1 MKKETELAKLSLR
14 QHPFTGIRT
23 VLCFVL
29 LIGATPAS
37 FAHDDDGR
45 DDDRFY
51 LSLGDSLSVG
61 VQPDA
66 TTGVNQRT
74 DDGYP
79 DQLFNILS
87 AEEDDLRLVKLG
99 CENRETTETMI
110 YGGGLCEYEEGS
122 QLAQAIKF
130 LRKHGDDVA
139 LITIDIG
146 VNDVI
151 FSGCIIETDGI
162 VTGVDVGCILDPDG
176 PFAQVAANLPI
187 ILSALQQAADDDTQ
201 IVGMTYYNTFLAAW
215 LTGPEG
221 QALAEQS
228 ALLAN
233 ILNNDVL
240 GQTYAAFYVPVA
252 DVAGAFDSNNFT
264 EMPFPTPDSPLMIP
278 QNVALICLWSYMCV
292 PDPVGPNIHANP
304 TGYGVIAATFEE
316 VLRADDDDD
325 DYRKGHKHDDRHH
338 DRHDDRRGRKG
349 VGRHLND
356 DEGDHREK
364 ISGAKDE

>member
-1 MKKETELAKLSLR
+1 MKKEIESAKLSLR

-37 FAHDDDGR
+37 FAHDDDYR
-45 DDDRFY
+45 HDYEHHHKHDYKFV

-66 TTGVNQRT
+66 AGINQRT

-99 CENRETTETMI
+99 CENRETTGNMI
-110 YGGGLCEYEEGS
+110 SGGECFYEEGS
-122 QLAQAIKF
+122 QLAQAVKF

-151 FSGCIIETDGI
+151 FSGCLIETDGI
-162 VTGVDVGCILDPDG
+162 VTGVDVGCILAPDG

-187 ILSALQQAADDDTQ
+187 ILSTLRQAADDDTP
-201 IVGMTYYNTFLAAW
+201 IVALNYYNTFLASW
-215 LTGPEG
+215 LTGLDG
-221 QALAEQS
+221 QVLAEQS
-228 ALLAN
+228 AQLAS

-240 GQTYAAFYVPVA
+240 GQTYAAFDVPVA

-264 EMPFPTPDSPLMIP
+264 DMVPFPTPDGPFMIP
-278 QNVALICLWSYMCV
+278 QNVALICLWTYMCV

-304 TGYGVIAATFEE
+304 TGYGVIAATIEQ
-316 VLRADDDDD
+316 VLPADDDD
-325 DYRKGHKHDDRHH
+325 DYRKGHKHVDRHH
-338 DRHDDRRGRKG
+338 DRH
-349 VGRHLND
+349 ND
-356 DEGDHREK
+356 
-364 ISGAKDE
+364 

>member
-1 MKKETELAKLSLR
+1 MKKENELAKLSLR

-201 IVGMTYYNTFLAAW
+201 IVGMNYYNTFLASW
-215 LTGPEG
+215 LAGNKVLADRSEG
-221 QALAEQS
+221 LARM
-228 ALLAN
+228 
-233 ILNNDVL
+233 LNNDVL

-252 DVAGAFDSNNFT
+252 DVAGAFDSNNFAD
-264 EMPFPTPDSPLMIP
+264 MVPLPTPVGPLMIP
-278 QNVALICLWSYMCV
+278 QNVALICFWTHMCV
-292 PDPVGPNIHANP
+292 PGPVGPNIHANP
-304 TGYGVIAATFEE
+304 TGYGVIAAAFEG
-316 VLRADDDDD
+316 VLPAEDDD
-325 DYRKGHKHDDRHH
+325 DYRRGHRYGYRHH
-338 DRHDDRRGRKG
+338 DRPNDRWGHKGYSGHLDDDGNRG
-349 VGRHLND
+349 D
-356 DEGDHREK
+356 
-364 ISGAKDE
+364 KD

>member
-1 MKKETELAKLSLR
+1 MKKEIESSKLSLC
-14 QHPFTGIRT
+14 QHPFTGILT

-37 FAHDDDGR
+37 FAHDDDDR
-45 DDDRFY
+45 DGDKFY
-51 LSLGDSLSVG
+51 LSLGDSLAVG

-66 TTGVNQRT
+66 TGINQRT

-79 DQLFNILS
+79 DQLFDILS
-87 AEEDDLRLVKLG
+87 VEEDDLRLVKLG
-99 CENRETTETMI
+99 CEKRETTENMI
-110 YGGGLCEYEEGS
+110 SGGECFYEEGS
-122 QLAQAIKF
+122 QLAQAVKF

-162 VTGVDVGCILDPDG
+162 VTGVDVDCILAPDG

-187 ILSALQQAADDDTQ
+187 ILSTLQQAADDDTP
-201 IVGMTYYNTFLAAW
+201 IVAVNYYNTFLASW

-221 QALAEQS
+221 QVLAEQS
-228 ALLAN
+228 ALLAS

-264 EMPFPTPDSPLMIP
+264 DMVPFPTPDSPFMIS
-278 QNVALICLWSYMCV
+278 QNVALICLWTYMCV

-304 TGYGVIAATFEE
+304 TGYGVIAATIDQ
-316 VLRADDDDD
+316 VLPVDDDD
-325 DYRKGHKHDDRHH
+325 DYRKGHKLDDRYH
-338 DRHDDRRGRKG
+338 DRHDDRMGLKG
-349 VGRHLND
+349 DGQHLND
-356 DEGDHREK
+356 DDRDHRRM
-364 ISGAKDE
+364 ISRAKDD

>member
-1 MKKETELAKLSLR
+1 MKKEIESAKLSLR

-37 FAHDDDGR
+37 FANDGGNR
-45 DDDRFY
+45 SEDKFY

-61 VQPDA
+61 VQPDVA
-66 TTGVNQRT
+66 GINQRT

-79 DQLFNILS
+79 DQLFNTLS
-87 AEEDDLRLVKLG
+87 AEENTLRLVKLG
-99 CENRETTETMI
+99 CENRETTENMI
-110 YGGGLCEYEEGS
+110 SGGECFYEEGS
-122 QLAQAIKF
+122 QLAQAVKF

-162 VTGVDVGCILDPDG
+162 VTGVDVDCILAPDG

-187 ILSALQQAADDDTQ
+187 ILSTLQQAADDDIP
-201 IVGMTYYNTFLAAW
+201 IVALNYYNTFLASW

-221 QALAEQS
+221 QVLAEQS
-228 ALLAN
+228 ALLAS

-240 GQTYAAFYVPVA
+240 GQTYAAFNVSVA

-264 EMPFPTPDSPLMIP
+264 DMVPFPTPDSPFMIP
-278 QNVALICLWSYMCV
+278 QNVALICLWTYMCV

-304 TGYGVIAATFEE
+304 AGYGVIAATIEQ
-316 VLRADDDDD
+316 VLPADGDGH
-325 DYRKGHKHDDRHH
+325 YRKGHKYDDRHH
-338 DRHDDRRGRKG
+338 DRNDNCRGLMDD
-349 VGRHLND
+349 GRHLND
-356 DEGDHREK
+356 
-364 ISGAKDE
+364 

>member
-1 MKKETELAKLSLR
+1 MKKEIESSKLSLC

-37 FAHDDDGR
+37 FAHDDDDR
-45 DDDRFY
+45 DGDKFY
-51 LSLGDSLSVG
+51 LSLGDSLAVG

-66 TTGVNQRT
+66 TGINQRT

-79 DQLFNILS
+79 DQLFDILS
-87 AEEDDLRLVKLG
+87 VEEDDLRLVKLG
-99 CENRETTETMI
+99 CEKRETTENMI
-110 YGGGLCEYEEGS
+110 SGGECFYEEGS
-122 QLAQAIKF
+122 QLAQAVKF

-162 VTGVDVGCILDPDG
+162 VTGVDVDCILAPDG

-187 ILSALQQAADDDTQ
+187 ILSTLQQAADDDTP
-201 IVGMTYYNTFLAAW
+201 IVAVNYYNTFLASW

-221 QALAEQS
+221 QVLAEQS
-228 ALLAN
+228 ALLAS

-264 EMPFPTPDSPLMIP
+264 DMVPFPTPDSPFMIP
-278 QNVALICLWSYMCV
+278 QNVALICLWTYMCV

-304 TGYGVIAATFEE
+304 TGYGVIAATIDQ
-316 VLRADDDDD
+316 VLPADDDD
-325 DYRKGHKHDDRHH
+325 DYRKGHKHDDRNH
-338 DRHDDRRGRKG
+338 DRHDDRMGLKG
-349 VGRHLND
+349 DGQHLND
-356 DEGDHREK
+356 DDRDHRRM
-364 ISGAKDE
+364 ISRAKDD